1 MKTIR
6 TAGDRKQHHN
16 PGEKH
21 TRSQE
26 RRWETAITEATR
38 KGRSQKVNTATAT
51 GKRKRNRNGACAKR
65 ASCAKNGEKE
75 NCAKNEKATAVETLG
90 DEKTRRYSEGKIIRN
105 PHSKGRPKN
114 TIRRLDGVETP
125 KKVGNHGTMWNERA
139 LAEKPARENEKS
151 AQENLRLKRG
161 ALNGFSEHR
170 NTNRLINRA
179 T

>member
-1 MKTIR
+1 MRETSFVR
-6 TAGDRKQHHN
+6 
-16 PGEKH
+16 EKW
-21 TRSQE
+21 RE
-26 RRWETAITEATR
+26 
-38 KGRSQKVNTATAT
+38 
-51 GKRKRNRNGACAKR
+51 
-65 ASCAKNGEKE
+65 E
-75 NCAKNEKATAVETLG
+75 NCAKNEKTTAVETLG

-125 KKVGNHGTMWNERA
+125 KKEGNHGTMWDERE
-139 LAEKPARENEKS
+139 LTEKPARKNEKS

-170 NTNRLINRA
+170 NTYRLINRA